1 MAKIDKNVPC
11 YMCERRKP
19 LCHSSC
25 EEYMAYAQAR
35 VDKADMIRKQKADEA
50 MLTEVRLNSIQ
61 RSIKDKSVK
70 KQNAWK
76 G

>member
-1 MAKIDKNVPC
+1 MAKTDKNVPC

-25 EEYMAYAQAR
+25 EAYKAYARAR
-35 VDKADMIRKQKADEA
+35 IDKADMIRKQKADEA
-50 MLTEVRLNSIQ
+50 MLTEVRLSAIQ
-61 RSIKDKSVK
+61 RSTKDRNIK